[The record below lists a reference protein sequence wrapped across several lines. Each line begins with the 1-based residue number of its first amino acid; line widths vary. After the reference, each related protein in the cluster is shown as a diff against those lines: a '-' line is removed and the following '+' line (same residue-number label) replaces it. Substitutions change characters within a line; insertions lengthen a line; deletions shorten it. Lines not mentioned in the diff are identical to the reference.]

1 MGDGTQ
7 IGKVRGLGSAKHGG
21 GHWISTMTSSVA
33 SLLLSVWL
41 VASLLLLPN
50 FDQSTLVQWLSQTG
64 AAVPMILTIGV
75 FFWHTRLG
83 LQVLIEDYVHDEGL
97 KLGTIMLLDFYAVAG
112 TVLGV
117 FLILKLALAG
127 APA

>member
-7 IGKVRGLGSAKHGG
+7 IGKVRGLGSARHGG
-21 GHWISTMTSSVA
+21 SHWISALTSSVA

-41 VASLLLLPN
+41 VTSLCLLPN
-50 FDQSTLVQWLSQTG
+50 FDQSTLVQWLAQTSV
-64 AAVPMILTIGV
+64 AVPMILTVGV
-75 FFWHTRLG
+75 FFWHTKIG
-83 LQVLIEDYVHDEGL
+83 LQLFTEDYVHDEGL
-97 KLGTIMLLDFYAVAG
+97 KFGTLMLLDFYCVAG

-117 FLILKLALAG
+117 FLIAKIAFAG

>member
-1 MGDGTQ
+1 MGGGTQ
-7 IGKVRGLGSAKHGG
+7 IGKVRGLGSAKNGG
-21 GHWISTMTSSVA
+21 EHWISAMTSSVA

-41 VASLLLLPN
+41 IASLLLMPN
-50 FDQSTLVQWLSQTG
+50 FDQATLVQWLSQTNV
-64 AAVPMILTIGV
+64 AVPMILTIGV
-75 FFWHTRLG
+75 FFWHTRVG

-117 FLILKLALAG
+117 FLVAKIAFAG

>member
-1 MGDGTQ
+1 MGNGTQ

-21 GHWISTMTSSVA
+21 GHWISAMTSSVA

-50 FDQSTLVQWLSQTG
+50 FDQATIVQWMRQTSV
-64 AAVPMILTIGV
+64 AVPMILTIGV
-75 FFWHTRLG
+75 FFWHTQIG
-83 LQVLIEDYVHDEGL
+83 LTVFIEDYVHDEGL
-97 KLGTIMLLDFYAVAG
+97 KFGTIMLLNFYWVLG
-112 TVLGV
+112 TVLGT
-117 FLILKLALAG
+117 FLVLKLVFAG